1 MRKPVD
7 SSNIAAVGWDPRT
20 MVLEVEFHHGGVYHY
35 LEVPKSVYG
44 DFIHADSIGKHFHKY
59 IRPTYSY
66 RKAEE
71 EAEEAPEAP
80 TEPNTGRSPS
90 GGAVM
95 PLIIFGAVYGLYRIL
110 RG

>member
-20 MVLEVEFHHGGVYHY
+20 MILEVEFHHGGVYHY
-35 LEVPKSVYG
+35 LEVPKSEYG
-44 DFIHADSIGKHFHKY
+44 DFIHADSIGKYFHKH

-71 EAEEAPEAP
+71 EAEEAPESP
-80 TEPNTGRSPS
+80 QKPNTGRSGNS
-90 GGAVM
+90 GN
-95 PLIIFGAVYGLYRIL
+95 IIALFAFGALLALYRIL